1 MDTTTSV
8 QCSLTHTIHVH
19 HILASSC
26 NQERAHCNESMA
38 GIFHEFTIIPFSFMS
53 LHLRPCSSS
62 LRSLSEINHNSDK
75 QAYPEPGGIA
85 WTRSQW
91 KILTCLSSKLQ
102 WIWMIIC
109 TAGIAAVIGS
119 GVHNTHQRHGVQ
131 CNFLLLPFKV
141 KYLGAVN
148 KVIPERLTRP

>member
-19 HILASSC
+19 HILASFC

-62 LRSLSEINHNSDK
+62 LRSLSEINHNSDS
-75 QAYPEPGGIA
+75 ASISRA
-85 WTRSQW
+85 WRYCLDQITMEDPDLSQ
-91 KILTCLSSKLQ
+91 
-102 WIWMIIC
+102 
-109 TAGIAAVIGS
+109 
-119 GVHNTHQRHGVQ
+119 
-131 CNFLLLPFKV
+131 FKSAMD
-141 KYLGAVN
+141 LNDNLHCRNCCSDWFG
-148 KVIPERLTRP
+148 RPQHTSAPWGPM